1 MDNERYKRMA
11 RVLKAVG
18 NPSRLKIVHRL
29 GEGEAT
35 VGELTAITE
44 LDQSTVSKHLSL
56 LRGQGIVDDR
66 RDGNNVYYRLLTPCV
81 LKFFECASKVTG
93 QNHG

>member
-35 VGELTAITE
+35 VGELTTLTE
-44 LDQSTVSKHLSL
+44 LDQSTVSKHLAL

-66 RDGNNVYYRLLTPCV
+66 REGYNV
-81 LKFFECASKVTG
+81 
-93 QNHG
+93 